1 MRQIS
6 TVQVSTIQ
14 TSTIQVSETE
24 PPKDSDLAGWFKGAD
39 LVDAFQ
45 VRMPDKASGDMR
57 AVAVMA
63 LGNPPRWF
71 RVLLAIRD
79 QVMSLFGVKTSSEL
93 SATVRQQDRIE
104 FFPVRSCV
112 ADEIILGE
120 DDRHLDFRLSF
131 LRRRLDAG
139 GAEIVATTVVHCHNW
154 LGRWY
159 IKAIMPFH
167 RLVVRSSLN
176 RLSSR

>member
-1 MRQIS
+1 MI
-6 TVQVSTIQ
+6 QVSTIK
-14 TSTIQVSETE
+14 VSETE
-24 PPKDSDLAGWFKGAD
+24 PPKDSDLADWFKGAD

-45 VRMPDKASGDMR
+45 VLIPDKAFGDMR
-57 AVAVMA
+57 AVAAMA

-79 QVMSLFGVKTSSEL
+79 RVMSLFGVKTSSEL

-104 FFPVRSCV
+104 FFPVRSCL

-120 DDRHLDFRLSF
+120 NDRHLDFRLSF

-139 GAEIVATTVVHCHNW
+139 GAEIIATTVVRCHNW

-159 IKAIMPFH
+159 IKAIKPFH
-167 RLVVRSSLN
+167 RLVVLSSLN
-176 RLSSR
+176 RLRKTEAARGSE